1 MSNGMVK
8 ERERNSAKTWI
19 IVISSFF
26 ANGIIFGIHNC
37 FGILYPWLRDEFAQ
51 NNVDNPSA
59 KASFVGSLAVGM
71 TFLSS
76 PVAGILTDKF
86 GAKSTALLGAILAST
101 GMLLSAY
108 SLNKVE
114 ALYVTYGIMFGGGS
128 SLAYN
133 PSLVVLGHHF
143 DKRLGLINGIVTAGS
158 SIFTVTL
165 PFMLQYILD
174 RAGLVATLQI
184 LSAVLAFLIL
194 SSIFY
199 DIPYLEQKVESRVK
213 IFNKDIW
220 KSKLYIIWIIGVPL
234 ALVGYFVPY
243 VHLVAF
249 SEEVALKADGKWL
262 VLCIGLTS
270 GLGRLIFGQIADMP
284 NINRLLIQQFSILL
298 IGSLTML
305 LTICRSFVCF
315 IILCLC
321 LGLADGCFVALQGV
335 IPFDICG
342 REGASQ
348 ALGFALGI
356 MAVPISVG
364 PPIAGALR
372 ESLGSYK
379 IPFILAGIP
388 PIIGSLFI
396 FLGYGVISRKQGK
409 LMIIFY
415 CVQLYLKIM

>member
-243 VHLVAF
+243 VHL
-249 SEEVALKADGKWL
+249 
-262 VLCIGLTS
+262 
-270 GLGRLIFGQIADMP
+270 
-284 NINRLLIQQFSILL
+284 FSILL